1 MNTVTIN
8 IFDSY
13 SAMTAEQKEAVL
25 SRILIDE
32 LYQEDEFKVRLEELL
47 TTEQDDALLSRIIEM
62 LGGCLADAEFR
73 NKLTVITGKYQKNS
87 LSYNAVRELMITAFF
102 VNSEEVKSWGAAQ
115 LKEKENMDPN
125 NETKLVNYLKNI
137 LNDFNLPMRLRWQA
151 ALAMANHGT
160 PDAIDALIAFAQY
173 LRERL
178 PKKQTDDY
186 HDSENQFLAEKIAYC
201 IGFAADKMQLTQLNK
216 AAEIFME
223 LHNMIDESSQI
234 QWAIERIGIFRKPKP
249 AISDFVQQ
257 IQWAIERIGIISK
270 PKPAISDF
278 VRWIRSNETLII
290 TKQEPVFSPDTRTI
304 QAPAFTDYYHKLL
317 IKSDDSFQEYDLKK
331 EAVIIGRSADCDI
344 PVADNTVSGQ
354 HAVIWDRGNECV
366 LKDMDS
372 KNHTYLYDYDTKEW
386 KPCYQRQLQKFDK
399 IKIGSA
405 VFMFIPAKS
414 AFSREEILQKF
425 GDEPPGMNSAV
436 KKILTALLMICF
448 LALISIIFLF
458 FQQK

>member
-32 LYQEDEFKVRLEELL
+32 LYREEEFKVRLEELL

-73 NKLTVITGKYQKNS
+73 EILGAISGKCPKNS
-87 LSYNAVRELMITAFF
+87 LSYHAVRELMITAFF
-102 VNSEEVKSWGAAQ
+102 INSEEVKSWGAAQ
-115 LKEKENMDPN
+115 LKEKENIDPR

-137 LNDFNLPMRLRWQA
+137 LNDFNLPMRLRWHA

-160 PDAIDALIAFAQY
+160 PDAIDRLIAFAQY

-186 HDSENQFLAEKIAYC
+186 HDSENQFLAEKIAHC

-234 QWAIERIGIFRKPKP
+234 QWAIERIGI
-249 AISDFVQQ
+249 
-257 IQWAIERIGIISK
+257 ISK

-290 TKQEPVFSPDTRTI
+290 NKQEPVFSPDTRTI

-331 EAVIIGRSADCDI
+331 EAVIIGRSAACDI

-354 HAVIWDRGNECV
+354 HAVFWVRGNECN

-372 KNHTYLYDYDTKEW
+372 KNHTYLYDYYTKEW
-386 KPCYQRQLQKFDK
+386 KQCYHKKLQKFDK
-399 IKIGSA
+399 IKVGSA

-414 AFSREEILQKF
+414 AFSKEEVLQKF
-425 GDEPPGMNSAV
+425 SDSPAETDTAI
-436 KKILTALLMICF
+436 KKILTALLILCCI
-448 LALISIIFLF
+448 ALIYIVFLL
-458 FQQK
+458 FQ